1 MAVAVEVSFPDMT
14 LETYHQAL
22 ERMGASPGGPHP
34 ESGCVFH
41 CAWDAGGRVRVFD
54 VWESQERFEQF
65 MQSRLADM
73 GEELGISPPE
83 TNVIQIDTYMT
94 AGR

>member
-1 MAVAVEVSFPDMT
+1 MAVAVEASFPGMT

-22 ERMGASPGGPHP
+22 ARMGASPGGPHP
-34 ESGCVFH
+34 DAGCLFH
-41 CAWDAGGRVRVFD
+41 CAWDTGGGVRVFD
-54 VWESQERFEQF
+54 VWESQEQFEQF
-65 MQSRLADM
+65 MQTRLAEM

-83 TNVIQIDTYMT
+83 TNVIEIDTYMS